1 MRFLKRFVV
10 VVGLQLLFL
19 LPAHDA
25 FQLAARRGRW
35 LTMRTQGNKRRLEN
49 KGKEKQNSPLGNSVP
64 FSSSSS
70 SSSRIQFDSSSPTSA
85 FLSRLRQRSHDD
97 EKFDFDREERQAL
110 AQALEHF
117 LPRMSKAEVV
127 LAVVSLGT
135 CSQSKKQW
143 RAMPGN
149 PSPQDKALFRALDR
163 VSADFSSQ
171 DLAAV
176 LVAAARMDWQWDVA
190 FTTTSSLRP
199 TTTTTST
206 STSTFAETAPSSMS
220 ALLES
225 LLPSCTDQHVSDIFW
240 GLGSVNFRLRQH
252 ASAST
257 QKALLKSFEEKAG
270 RLSGY
275 SLSSAL
281 WALAKMGAQWS
292 DLSPQTR
299 SMLPSRLLALSSS
312 QDGGQGMS
320 PQQSSKV
327 IWSLGTCGMRFQPSL
342 SPLLDFLVA
351 QVGTIKRSQMGGAVP
366 ASQTL
371 VGLAKMGVAWDL
383 LSAVAKE
390 GVLEQVVRVCQ
401 STNDRGITSAVWALG
416 TMSVPAG
423 SLTPE
428 VRDIVFAGVTRAA
441 ETCNAWALCNIVWGM
456 AKMRFDWLLLP
467 VSFRQMLM
475 ANVIRL
481 EPDMNSQDAS
491 ILIWSLGAI
500 DTPLDALPP
509 LFTERLLRA
518 AQRTMDKMKP
528 EELSRVIWGLS
539 SAELAWDSLPPGVQ
553 WNLNVNLR
561 RVGEAMAPQDLANC
575 AYGLAILAF
584 DTKEPSDPAFRGAHE
599 ALLNTIA
606 DNRDKILQRLRDD
619 PASCA
624 MQGQELE
631 QIRIFS
637 HYLATMGFVSDT
649 KRIPNEFLVRSGSTA
664 AAAAAVG
671 ESAGGGGGGGGTG
684 SNRSR
689 LQSRVTKG
697 LVNGLA
703 ALSAAPHPDDSSDSH
718 HHRIHPPLE
727 VNPEVSCFGGVFPV
741 DAGVSQNDE
750 TIALIEIDG
759 PHHYRPCDGRLRRKD
774 QLKETMYRTAMP
786 ECAFHRVRWD
796 DANKVGSDVV
806 GEEIAELVLADA
818 RARTKKGGFEGFYR
832 NVLRDAG
839 TFFAWGLRNEK

>member
-1 MRFLKRFVV
+1 M
-10 VVGLQLLFL
+10 GSQ
-19 LPAHDA
+19 A
-25 FQLAARRGRW
+25 
-35 LTMRTQGNKRRLEN
+35 
-49 KGKEKQNSPLGNSVP
+49 SNSVP

-70 SSSRIQFDSSSPTSA
+70 SSSRIQFDPSSPTSA

-117 LPRMSKAEVV
+117 LPLMSKAEIV

-149 PSPQDKALFRALDR
+149 PSPQDKALFRALHS
-163 VSADFSSQ
+163 VSSDFSSQ
-171 DLAAV
+171 DLAGV
-176 LVAAARMDWQWDVA
+176 LVAAARMDWQWEVA
-190 FTTTSSLRP
+190 FTTTA
-199 TTTTTST
+199 
-206 STSTFAETAPSSMS
+206 STFTETAPSSIS

-225 LLPSCTDQHVSDIFW
+225 VLPSCTDQHVSDIFW

-257 QKALLKSFEEKAG
+257 QRALLKSFEDKAG
-270 RLSGY
+270 RLTGY

-292 DLSPQTR
+292 DLSAQTR
-299 SMLPSRLLALSSS
+299 SMLPSRLLALST
-312 QDGGQGMS
+312 QDGGLGMS

-383 LSAVAKE
+383 LSAVTKE

-423 SLTPE
+423 SLTPD
-428 VRDIVFAGVTRAA
+428 VRDVVFSGVTRAA

-456 AKMRFDWLLLP
+456 AKMRFEWLLLP
-467 VSFRQMLM
+467 VAFRQMLM

-539 SAELAWDSLPPGVQ
+539 SAELAWDSLPPGIQ

-599 ALLNTIA
+599 ALLNTMA

-619 PASCA
+619 PSSCA

-664 AAAAAVG
+664 AAVAAVG
-671 ESAGGGGGGGGTG
+671 ENSGSGGVGGAG
-684 SNRSR
+684 SSRSR

-703 ALSAAPHPDDSSDSH
+703 ALSAAPHADDSSYS

-727 VNPEVSCFGGVFPV
+727 VHPEVSCFGGVFPV
-741 DAGVSQNDE
+741 DAGVTQNDE

-818 RARTKKGGFEGFYR
+818 RERTNKGGFQGFYR